1 MNSERINKVEAL
13 VHEACKKESNK
24 FGYGIWTHHI
34 VSVVKYSKILA
45 ELLGADEEIVE
56 LSALLHDYAS
66 IQSIDFYK
74 DHHIHGT
81 TEAGKILE
89 QLGYDSNKIE
99 QVKHCIFSHRAS
111 VVTDRLSNE
120 AKCVASA
127 DAMAHIK
134 QVPSLLYFSYVGKG
148 MSIDEG
154 ATYVREKIERSWN
167 KLIPQAK
174 QIIEKEYRQSISLL
188 TID

>member
-1 MNSERINKVEAL
+1 MNSEIISKVERV
-13 VHEACKKESNK
+13 VHEACKKDSNK

-45 ELLGADEEIVE
+45 ELLEADEEIVE

-66 IQSIDFYK
+66 IKSIDHYK
-74 DHHIHGT
+74 DHHIHGAA
-81 TEAGKILE
+81 EAQIILE
-89 QLGYDSNKIE
+89 QLDYDSNKIE
-99 QVKHCIFSHRAS
+99 QVEHCIYSHRAS
-111 VVTDRLSNE
+111 VITERLSDE

-134 QVPSLLYFSYVGKG
+134 QVPSLLYHAYVGKEMG
-148 MSIDEG
+148 IDEG

-174 QIIEKEYRQSISLL
+174 QVIEKEYKQSITLL
-188 TID
+188 TTQ